1 MDHGSGY
8 SNPHWRADSPLI
20 KKDPFNVP
28 ARGLNIVWGNYS
40 RYWQWNKIKE
50 EERKIQAEEAA
61 VLLQV
66 NWLEV
71 TGKIDLNNSFVAN
84 QAYTI
89 YYVIKF
95 RADAFGWHSAPIK
108 FKVRV
113 NGEETGHETHVL
125 ESYRVKHDE
134 WHEVPGGDFVVPT
147 KAEGSVEF
155 GMFEIDSDWWKGS
168 MVIAGIKISP
178 KHDG

>member
-8 SNPHWRADSPLI
+8 SNPHWKADSCLI

-28 ARGLNIVWGNYS
+28 ARGLNIVWGNDS

-50 EERKIQAEEAA
+50 EERKIQAEEVA

-84 QAYTI
+84 KAYTI

-95 RADAFGWHSAPIK
+95 EPMH
-108 FKVRV
+108 
-113 NGEETGHETHVL
+113 L
-125 ESYRVKHDE
+125 
-134 WHEVPGGDFVVPT
+134 
-147 KAEGSVEF
+147 
-155 GMFEIDSDWWKGS
+155 
-168 MVIAGIKISP
+168 AGIQLRSSSRFELMEKKPGMKPMYWSRT
-178 KHDG
+178 G